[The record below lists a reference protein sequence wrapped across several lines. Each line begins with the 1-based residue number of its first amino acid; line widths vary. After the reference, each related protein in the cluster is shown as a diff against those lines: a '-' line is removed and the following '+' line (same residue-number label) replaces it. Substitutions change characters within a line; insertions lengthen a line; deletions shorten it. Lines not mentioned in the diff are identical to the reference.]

1 MKSIAELAAALI
13 CAHEGGHLLAQVP
26 EALLPADLDAVYR
39 LQDEIIT
46 QIGAVG
52 GWKVAAGLG
61 DPPLCAPIP
70 ANRFLAT
77 ADLFNGEKHRIFLA
91 EIEVAVQLGSDLSA
105 GASADAVEA
114 AIASVHPAIELIG
127 NPFADRDATP
137 RNLQLGDLQSNGA
150 VIVGQ
155 AMDRAMV
162 TALETLPTT
171 LELDGKP
178 VHGVDRG
185 ASWHDVLEAIAWL
198 AGHAEKRGQGLKAGQ
213 VIITGA
219 RALAPLNGAKMIEG
233 VLGNW
238 GRVNCGV

>member
-1 MKSIAELAAALI
+1 MKSVAELAAALI
-13 CAHEGGHLLAQVP
+13 AAHEGGPLLTQAP

-52 GWKVAAGLG
+52 GWKVAAGIG
-61 DPPLCAPIP
+61 DPPFCSPIP
-70 ANRFLAT
+70 ANRFLGT
-77 ADLFNGEKHRIFLA
+77 ADQIDGEKHRIFLA
-91 EIEVAVQLGSDLSA
+91 EIEVAVRLGSDLPGTA
-105 GASADAVEA
+105 TPEA
-114 AIASVHPAIELIG
+114 AEVAIASLHPAIELIG
-127 NPFADRDATP
+127 DPFIDRDATP

-150 VIVGQ
+150 VIVGK
-155 AMDRAMV
+155 AMDRALLD
-162 TALETLPTT
+162 TLDALQVT

-178 VHGVDRG
+178 VHAVDKG
-185 ASWHDVLEAIAWL
+185 ASWQDIVDAIAWL
-198 AGHAEKRGQGLKAGQ
+198 AGHAEQRGHGLKAGQ

-233 VLGNW
+233 VLGDW

>member
-13 CAHEGGHLLAQVP
+13 SAHEGGPLIDLAPQH
-26 EALLPADLDAVYR
+26 LLPADLDAVYR
-39 LQDEIIT
+39 LQDEIIAQT
-46 QIGAVG
+46 GAVG

-91 EIEVAVQLGSDLSA
+91 EIEVAVQLGSDLSG

-114 AIASVHPAIELIG
+114 AIASVHPAIELIS

-137 RNLQLGDLQSNGA
+137 RNLQLGDLQSNGT
-150 VIVGQ
+150 VIVGR
-155 AMDRAMV
+155 AMDRTVVA
-162 TALETLPTT
+162 ALETLLVT

-178 VHGVDRG
+178 VHGVDKG
-185 ASWHDVLEAIAWL
+185 ANWHEVLEAIAWL
-198 AGHAEKRGQGLKAGQ
+198 AGHAEQRGHGLRAGQ

-219 RALAPLNGAKMIEG
+219 RALSPLNGAKMIEG
-233 VLGNW
+233 VLGGW
-238 GRVNCGV
+238 GRVTCGV